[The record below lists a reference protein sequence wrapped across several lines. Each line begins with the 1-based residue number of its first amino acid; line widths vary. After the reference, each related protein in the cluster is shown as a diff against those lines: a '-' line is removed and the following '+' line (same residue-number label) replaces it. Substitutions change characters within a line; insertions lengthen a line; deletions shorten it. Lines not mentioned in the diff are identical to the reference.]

1 MTQSTPDPAT
11 TPEPAAAPAPE
22 PAAASAPLP
31 PRQSFEQRMESFGEE
46 VGAAGERFGRQAEA
60 FGKQLAKDPAIS
72 RAADTAARAWGLI
85 ILVIGLWFLVDVT
98 LGYDMPSIPWGDV
111 WPVGLIVIGVLV
123 VVRGMSRRS
132 A

>member
-1 MTQSTPDPAT
+1 MTQSNPD
-11 TPEPAAAPAPE
+11 PAAAPAPD
-22 PAAASAPLP
+22 PGSAPQP
-31 PRQSFEQRMESFGEE
+31 APTPKPTFEQRMESFGEE

-60 FGKQLAKDPAIS
+60 FGERLSKDPSIN

-85 ILVIGLWFLVDVT
+85 ILALGVWFLADVT

-111 WPVGLIVIGVLV
+111 WPVGLIVIGLLV
-123 VVRGMSRRS
+123 VVRGMSRRT